1 MAADGGISA
10 GTDEV
15 HCISVRG
22 WGNRVERVDEI
33 VIIRRS
39 KATAPRAIRLSSRDG
54 KPRQKIGIA
63 VGGTLAIL
71 QGVVARGEKL
81 KPT

>member
-1 MAADGGISA
+1 MAANGGISA
-10 GTDEV
+10 GTYEV
-15 HCISVRG
+15 YGIGVNS

-39 KATAPRAIRLSSRDG
+39 KATAPCAIRLGSRDG
-54 KPRQKIGIA
+54 KQRQLIGIA
-63 VGGTLAIL
+63 VGGTLAVL
-71 QGVVARGEKL
+71 QGVVVRGEKL